1 MASLLEVLI
10 AFVAVMLVL
19 ALAAQS
25 LQEVIKIMF
34 AVKSQTAVRAL
45 RGLVLEA
52 AKASKL
58 LESDGDAI
66 FKTVVER
73 LQGLGQNGVRKT
85 ALRLDTLSAEKLA
98 SLIETATPVAGSSL
112 EPTVGSKSDD
122 RLKEVAKRVIDWFPL
137 AWDPVD
143 DRYRRRMRGY
153 AILSAAIVVIGFNA
167 DAFAVLKRARE
178 DPTYRTAVTG
188 AATQLDTLSQLQRRL
203 ADTTQTGGDTTA
215 AGKKA
220 RADSL
225 KVVTDT
231 INARLEAIRAGQT
244 GFVLGW
250 WVGIVLSTLL
260 VSLGAP
266 FWHDLLE
273 SLFGLKNRIQAQAK
287 AAERGTTSTTVVVTP
302 SAATPA
308 TTQSPGPPT

>member
-1 MASLLEVLI
+1 
-10 AFVAVMLVL
+10 
-19 ALAAQS
+19 
-25 LQEVIKIMF
+25 
-34 AVKSQTAVRAL
+34 VKSQTAVRAL

-178 DPTYRTAVTG
+178 DPAYRTAVTG
-188 AATQLDTLSQLQRRL
+188 AAAQLDSLNERARRL
-203 ADTTQTGGDTTA
+203 RDTTGADTSA
-215 AGKKA
+215 AARRA

-225 KVVTDT
+225 KVVRDSISNTLAD
-231 INARLEAIRAGQT
+231 IKAGRA
-244 GFVLGW
+244 GFVLGAPGGQRWDDLMW

>member
-1 MASLLEVLI
+1 MASLLEVVI

-25 LQEVIKIMF
+25 LQEVIKIMV

-98 SLIETATPVAGSSL
+98 SLIETSTPVAGSSL
-112 EPTVGSKSDD
+112 EPTVGAKSDD
-122 RLKEVAKRVIDWFPL
+122 RLKDVAKKVIDWFPL

-178 DPTYRTAVTG
+178 DPAYRAAVGRHQVVDWDHPVDVTRESRRAVLARRTG
-188 AATQLDTLSQLQRRL
+188 
-203 ADTTQTGGDTTA
+203 
-215 AGKKA
+215 
-220 RADSL
+220 
-225 KVVTDT
+225 
-231 INARLEAIRAGQT
+231 
-244 GFVLGW
+244 
-250 WVGIVLSTLL
+250 
-260 VSLGAP
+260 
-266 FWHDLLE
+266 
-273 SLFGLKNRIQAQAK
+273 
-287 AAERGTTSTTVVVTP
+287 VVVRAQE
-302 SAATPA
+302 SDRGA
-308 TTQSPGPPT
+308 GEGGVG

>member
-1 MASLLEVLI
+1 MASLLEVVI

-25 LQEVIKIMF
+25 LQEVIKIMV

-58 LESDGDAI
+58 LESDGEAI
-66 FKTVVER
+66 FRTVVER
-73 LQGLGQNGVRKT
+73 LQGLGQNGVRKS
-85 ALRLDTLSAEKLA
+85 ALRLDMMTPEKLA
-98 SLIETATPVAGSSL
+98 SLIETSTPVAKSSL
-112 EPTVGSKSDD
+112 EATADTKSDD
-122 RLKEVAKRVIDWFPL
+122 RLKDVAKKVIDWFPL

-167 DAFAVLKRARE
+167 DALAVLQQARE
-178 DPTYRTAVTG
+178 DPAYRAAAIGTATH
-188 AATQLDTLSQLQRRL
+188 LDSLSQRANRL
-203 ADTTQTGGDTTA
+203 SDTTQAGGDTTA
-215 AGKKA
+215 AGRKA

-225 KVVTDT
+225 TVVRDS
-231 INARLEAIRAGQT
+231 IAKGILAVKAGET
-244 GFVLGW
+244 GFVLGARGGQRWGDIMW
-250 WVGIVLSTLL
+250 WIGIVLSTLL

-287 AAERGTTSTTVVVTP
+287 AASVI
-302 SAATPA
+302 AAVKDKI
-308 TTQSPGPPT
+308 G

>member
-1 MASLLEVLI
+1 MASLLEVVI

-25 LQEVIKIMF
+25 LQEVIKIMV

-98 SLIETATPVAGSSL
+98 SLIETSTPVAGSSL
-112 EPTVGSKSDD
+112 EPTVGAKSDD
-122 RLKEVAKRVIDWFPL
+122 RLKDVAKKVIDWFPL

-178 DPTYRTAVTG
+178 DPAYRTAVTG
-188 AATQLDTLSQLQRRL
+188 AAAQLDTLSQRQRRL

-215 AGKKA
+215 VGRRA

-225 KVVTDT
+225 KAVSDT
-231 INARLEAIRAGQT
+231 INARLEAIRAGEA
-244 GFVLGW
+244 GFVLGAPGGQRWDDIKW
-250 WVGIVLSTLL
+250 WIGIILSTLL

-266 FWHDLLE
+266 FWHDALE
-273 SLFGLKNRIQAQAK
+273 SLFGLKNRIEAQAK
-287 AAERGTTSTTVVVTP
+287 AA
-302 SAATPA
+302 SATAA
-308 TTQSPGPPT
+308 VREAVKEKVG